1 MCGPSAQGVARHVG
15 RAQGQRLL
23 PGPHPEPTAG
33 QRRPAWPAACPCAVS
48 GRTGR
53 PTATVCRPSGH
64 TARRHPLCAGPGL
77 RAPGSGLR
85 ALGSGLRDPGPA
97 GSAGRAALV
106 PGTPGPAASR
116 DCAAGAGA
124 GPARHGFVVEALRA
138 QRAARLPS
146 RGAAQDKGVRQREP
160 NLGADG
166 AWLWPAL
173 TWARGPLTER
183 SLRRPRGKSGERGR
197 GPGTGSD
204 FRK

>member
-85 ALGSGLRDPGPA
+85 APGSRLQAASENLWLEKVLASPILASPSLTLPGLSRSWVSSPLSTEPSPAAACPPGPLSRSRQSP
-97 GSAGRAALV
+97 SAPPSLPTDLAYPGRSHFKL
-106 PGTPGPAASR
+106 
-116 DCAAGAGA
+116 
-124 GPARHGFVVEALRA
+124 
-138 QRAARLPS
+138 QI
-146 RGAAQDKGVRQREP
+146 
-160 NLGADG
+160 
-166 AWLWPAL
+166 
-173 TWARGPLTER
+173 
-183 SLRRPRGKSGERGR
+183 KSILLSS
-197 GPGTGSD
+197 P
-204 FRK
+204 